1 MTGIRRKGFTSHHF
15 RSFGVIFGKADLA
28 ENAARLEFVI
38 LEIERAD
45 RELYG
50 CELVVVV
57 EDGEIV
63 RKAGGGS
70 FAAKQAR
77 A

>member
-1 MTGIRRKGFTSHHF
+1 M
-15 RSFGVIFGKADLA
+15 IFGKADLA